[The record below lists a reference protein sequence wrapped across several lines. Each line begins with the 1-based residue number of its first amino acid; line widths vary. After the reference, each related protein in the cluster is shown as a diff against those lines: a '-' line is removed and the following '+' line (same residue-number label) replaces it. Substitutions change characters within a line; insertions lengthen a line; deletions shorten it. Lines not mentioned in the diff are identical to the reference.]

1 MNKTESTP
9 TEIAKIRYRADGQWH
24 ELWVRAQLG
33 GMPLGISYVD
43 PPVLVVRAWELA
55 DLEYEVAQ
63 LVRQNQETNGWDMVV
78 TDWGK
83 GAMNIVAGGATVGE
97 QVARG

>member
-1 MNKTESTP
+1 MNTTESLP
-9 TEIAKIRYRADGQWH
+9 IAKIRYRADGKWH

-33 GMPLGISYVD
+33 GMTLGLHMVD

-55 DLEYEVAQ
+55 DLEFEVARV
-63 LVRQNQETNGWDMVV
+63 VRDNQDTNGWDMVLV
-78 TDWGK
+78 DWGN
-83 GAMNIVAGGATVGE
+83 GAQNIVAGGATVGA